1 MKRKVEELLKK
12 SKNITP
18 ETEHSFKLEVYDAYQ
33 NKLITPY
40 DRYFLFEAAEYFLDD
55 FLIDIEANRLSWA
68 QGYIKAEDDG
78 KIELYAG
85 RLGYGYI
92 KHIRSEKSTRY
103 HLIEYHIITY

>member
-1 MKRKVEELLKK
+1 MKRIVEELLKK

-18 ETEHSFKLEVYDAYQ
+18 ETEQLFAVEVYSAFQ
-33 NKLITPY
+33 NMRITLH
-40 DRYFLFEAAEYFLDD
+40 DVLFLLDAAEYFSKG
-55 FLIDIEANRLSWA
+55 IEYIEENRLSWA

-78 KIELYAG
+78 KIEKYAG

-92 KHIRSEKSTRY
+92 KHIRSEKSKRY

>member
-1 MKRKVEELLKK
+1 MKRIVEDLLKK

-18 ETEHSFKLEVYDAYQ
+18 ETLRFFASEVNGAFQNEQITLYDGF
-33 NKLITPY
+33 
-40 DRYFLFEAAEYFLDD
+40 FLLEAAEYFLEGTR
-55 FLIDIEANRLSWA
+55 DIEANKLSWA

-78 KIELYAG
+78 KIEKYAG

-92 KHIRSEKSTRY
+92 KHIRSEKSSRY